1 MNVYFDNAATTPMR
15 KEVIQSISEVMEQ
28 CYGNPSSTHAYGRS
42 AKTYIETARKGIARL
57 LNAAPQEI
65 IFTSGGTESDNMILS
80 CAVKDLNVKTIISS
94 PIEHHAV
101 IHALDALKKNQ
112 KINVRYLKLD
122 AQGNID
128 LNDLEESLK
137 IDNSKKLVS
146 LMHVNNEI
154 GNILNLHEVG
164 NLCHNNNALFHT
176 DAVQGV
182 GHYLFDLK
190 NLPVDFLSS
199 ASHKYH
205 GPKGIGFSFVRKNS
219 GLEPFIYGGAQER
232 GLRAGTES
240 VHNIVGMHEA
250 LDISHKKLEVEKKQI
265 LLLKNHFKKGLIEIF
280 PNVHFNGNSSEN
292 NLSTYTVLNVALP
305 IDEKKA
311 SLLDFHLDLKG
322 IACSKGSACQSGSS
336 QGSHVLNH
344 IQNQKIKKMSSLR
357 FSFSSFNN
365 IDEVDYVLETLK
377 EFVTQ

>member
-1 MNVYFDNAATTPMR
+1 MNVYFDNAATTPLR
-15 KEVIQSISEVMEQ
+15 KEVIKTISRVMEE
-28 CYGNPSSTHAYGRS
+28 CFGNPSSTHSYGRT
-42 AKTYIETARKGIARL
+42 AKTYIETARKGIASL
-57 LNAAPQEI
+57 LNALPQEI

-265 LLLKNHFKKGLIEIF
+265 LFLKNHFKKGLIEIF

-292 NLSTYTVLNVALP
+292 NLSTYTLLNVALP